1 MPSKEHEALVEKV
14 AKAINGPFH
23 PLPNG
28 SPYTL
33 DQLRDI
39 HWQQIND
46 VERKLCLSGAK
57 AAISAIREAVQEPN
71 EAMIDAAVSAW
82 NRRMEARA
90 LGGTLLFG
98 GNPQETMSANWCAML
113 AASALGEQSE

>member
-14 AKAINGPFH
+14 AKAINGPFR
-23 PLPNG
+23 PMPEG

-39 HWQQIND
+39 RWQQINEA
-46 VERKLCLSGAK
+46 ERKLCLAGAE
-57 AAISAIREAVQEPN
+57 AAISTISAAIAEADT
-71 EAMIDAAVSAW
+71 AMLQAAQDTWLADPCRKSS
-82 NRRMEARA
+82 
-90 LGGTLLFG
+90 TL
-98 GNPQETMSANWCAML
+98 WRAML

>member
-1 MPSKEHEALVEKV
+1 MPSKELIEKV
-14 AKAINGPFH
+14 ARAINGPFH
-23 PLPNG
+23 PVTEG

-39 HWQQIND
+39 RWQQIND

-57 AAISAIREAVQEPN
+57 AAISTILAALQEPT
-71 EAMIDAAVSAW
+71 EEMLLAAKGFGDTQAW
-82 NRRMEARA
+82 
-90 LGGTLLFG
+90 
-98 GNPQETMSANWCAML
+98 QEML

>member
-28 SPYTL
+28 SPFTL
-33 DQLRDI
+33 DQLRDVL
-39 HWQQIND
+39 WQQINGA
-46 VERKLCLSGAK
+46 ERNLCLASAQ
-57 AAISAIREAVQEPN
+57 AAISIILAEIAEADI
-71 EAMIDAAVSAW
+71 AMINAA
-82 NRRMEARA
+82 EAYTYRGSKGYTG
-90 LGGTLLFG
+90 L
-98 GNPQETMSANWCAML
+98 WRAML